1 MSCACENR
9 RLAQERDRIYR
20 LAKGWARMEDKEAV
34 IFRNGDGT
42 FGFASASDIESDR
55 EIVEYV
61 TPY

>member
-9 RLAQERDRIYR
+9 RLAMERDRIYR
-20 LAKGWARMEDKEAV
+20 LAKGWAAMEGKEAV
-34 IFRNGDGT
+34 IYRNEDGT
-42 FGFASASDIESDR
+42 YGFGPAGIESDK